1 MKTLL
6 LTGFE
11 PFLQFKENPTGTVVK
26 SFDGET
32 IGDYKIVGRVYPV
45 VFDQIN
51 DLIARDIEAVQP
63 DVIINLGLA
72 GGRHTVHIERIA
84 INCIDG
90 RTDNAGVNP
99 DGEKIDESGPDG
111 LFSTLPIKRLE
122 KALKTNNIPASISN
136 TAGTYLCNN
145 LMYTTLNILRQKNL
159 DTPAGFIHVPA
170 HHEIGTELGVPSWS
184 QDDIN
189 KAVGIVLGNI

>member
-26 SFDGET
+26 AFDGEI

-45 VFDQIN
+45 VFDRIN
-51 DLIARDIEAVQP
+51 DLIAGDIEAVQP
-63 DVIINLGLA
+63 DAVVNLGLA

-90 RTDNAGVNP
+90 RTDNAGFNP
-99 DGEKIDESGPDG
+99 DGEKIDGSGPDG

-122 KALKTNNIPASISN
+122 KALKTNNIPADISN

-159 DTPAGFIHVPA
+159 DIPAGFIHVPA
-170 HHEIGTELGVPSWS
+170 HHEIGVEIGVPSWS

-189 KAVGIVLGNI
+189 KAVGIILGNI

>member
-11 PFLQFKENPTGTVVK
+11 PFLQFNENPTGTVVK
-26 SFDGET
+26 KFDGDV

-51 DLIARDIEAVQP
+51 GLIADDIEEVKPDAV
-63 DVIINLGLA
+63 VNLGLA

-90 RTDNAGVNP
+90 RTDNAGFNP
-99 DGEKIDESGPDG
+99 NGEKIDEAGPDG

-122 KALKTNNIPASISN
+122 KALKTNNVPADISN

-145 LMYTTLNILRQKNL
+145 LMYTTLNILRQK
-159 DTPAGFIHVPA
+159 DIDIPAGFIHVPA
-170 HHEIGTELGVPSWS
+170 HHEIGAELGVPSWS

-189 KAVGIVLGNI
+189 KAVGIILGNI